1 MNLGL
6 ITSFIVG
13 GMLLLSMVALSSRI
27 SQNSGNTTLDFVAKS
42 NVSTVSEILQA
53 DMRRLGFG
61 VSGTAITSMSA
72 TQITFQS
79 TFNTD
84 STVTITW
91 AYFPTDSVMTTE
103 NPDDRP
109 LRRTVNGVV
118 TDIPMVVTNFTLAYT
133 DAAGNATATPANVRN
148 IRVSITC
155 ESAFSYGD
163 YYGLGYWE
171 GIITPRAIQ

>member
-42 NVSTVSEILQA
+42 NVSTVSEMLQS
-53 DMRRLGFG
+53 DLRRIGFG

-72 TQITFQS
+72 TQITFRT

-84 STVTITW
+84 STLTITW
-91 AYFPTDSVMTTE
+91 QYFPTDSVTTTE
-103 NPDDRP
+103 NPNDRP
-109 LRRTVNGVV
+109 LHRIVNGVT
-118 TDIPMVVTNFTLAYT
+118 TDIPMVVTGFTLAYT
-133 DAAGNATATPANVRN
+133 DAAGSETAIPANVKN
-148 IRVSITC
+148 IRVSLTC
-155 ESAFSYGD
+155 ASAFQYGD

-171 GIITPRAIQ
+171 GIISPRAIQ